1 MATISGPRPQSPSTR
16 HTGSLMVSLKQR
28 IWSERTVWQLEQGG
42 IHPLLARLY
51 AARGIQT
58 PAQISTR
65 MEDLIP
71 PQALKGLTKAASL
84 LADAIE
90 SGQRIC
96 IVADYDADGATACA
110 VAMRGLGLLG
120 ARPDRLSYFVPD
132 RFKLGYGLTPAI
144 VDLVARDPTGKPDL
158 LVTVDNGIASIDG
171 VAHAR
176 SSGMQVVITD
186 HHLPSATLP
195 AADAIVN
202 PNQPGCDFSSKHLAG
217 VGVMLYTLMGVRQV
231 LRQRGWPAAEQANLG
246 TLLDLV
252 ALGTIADVVVL
263 DANNRILVANG
274 LTRIR
279 QRRCHPGILALY
291 AVAGKQPDRAQASDL
306 GFLLGPRLNAAG
318 RMDDMRVGI
327 RCLLTDDMGEALK
340 LAQELD
346 RLNTARRAVE
356 AQMKSDAATILNQLD
371 VHATAGISLYDPRW
385 HSGVVGI
392 LAGRIKEQTHRPT
405 IVFAG
410 DGSGQIKGSGRSIPG
425 LHLRDAL
432 DHLTKRY
439 PDLIL
444 KFGGHAMAAGLTIR
458 EADFVLF
465 QKVFDALVDQLLPQE
480 ARQQA
485 IATDGA
491 LGEGDLNLNS
501 ARLLAEGIWGQGFPV
516 PVFANKFQI
525 VDSRLLQDKHLKLT
539 VASGQQ
545 RMDAIRF
552 NDTTLPTPDDTL
564 AYVLDI
570 NQYNGIERPQLR
582 IEAIVQT

>member
-1 MATISGPRPQSPSTR
+1 MVQLTQPQQ
-16 HTGSLMVSLKQR
+16 LKQR
-28 IWSERTVWQLEQGG
+28 AWSERTAWQLEQRG

-58 PAQISTR
+58 ADQISTR
-65 MEDLIP
+65 MADLIP
-71 PQALKGLTKAASL
+71 PAALKGLDNAATL
-84 LADAIE
+84 LADAIMHE
-90 SGQRIC
+90 RRIC

-110 VAMRGLGLLG
+110 VAVRGLRLLG
-120 ARPDRLSYFVPD
+120 ARPDRVSYFVPD

-144 VDLVARDPTGKPDL
+144 VDLVAGSPENKPDL
-158 LVTVDNGIASIDG
+158 LLTVDNGIASIDG

-176 SSGMQVVITD
+176 ALGMQVIITD
-186 HHLPSATLP
+186 HHLPGTTLP
-195 AADAIVN
+195 EADAIVN
-202 PNQPGCDFSSKHLAG
+202 PNQPGCEFPSKNLAG
-217 VGVMLYTLMGVRQV
+217 VGVMLYTLMGLRQA

-246 TLLDLV
+246 TLLDIV
-252 ALGTIADVVVL
+252 ALGTIADVVPL

-274 LTRIR
+274 LARIR
-279 QRRCHPGILALY
+279 SRRCCAGILALY
-291 AVAGKQPDRAQASDL
+291 AVAGKQPDRAQSTDL

-318 RMDDMRVGI
+318 RMDDMRIGI
-327 RCLLTDDMGEALK
+327 RCLLADDMGDALK

-356 AQMKSDAATILNQLD
+356 AQMKSDAASILNQLD
-371 VHATAGISLYDPRW
+371 VHTTAGISLYDPNW
-385 HSGVVGI
+385 HGGVVGI
-392 LAGRIKEQTHRPT
+392 LAGRIKEQMHRPT

-458 EADFVLF
+458 EQDFPLF
-465 QKVFDALVDQLLPQE
+465 QRAFDELVDQLLPID
-480 ARQQA
+480 ARQHSLA
-485 IATDGA
+485 VDGA

-501 ARLLAEGIWGQGFPV
+501 ARLLAEGIWGQGFPA

-525 VDSRLLQDKHLKLT
+525 LESRLLQDKHLKLT
-539 VASGQQ
+539 VASGTQ
-545 RMDAIRF
+545 RIDAIRF
-552 NDTTLPTPDDTL
+552 NDTTIPTADDTL

-570 NQYNGIERPQLR
+570 NHYNGVERPQLR
-582 IEAIVQT
+582 IEAIVSA

>member
-1 MATISGPRPQSPSTR
+1 
-16 HTGSLMVSLKQR
+16 MVSLKQR

-71 PQALKGLTKAASL
+71 PHALKGLTKAASL

-110 VAMRGLGLLG
+110 VAMRGLRLLG

-371 VHATAGISLYDPRW
+371 VHATAGISLYDPHW

-582 IEAIVQT
+582 IEAIVHT

>member
-1 MATISGPRPQSPSTR
+1 
-16 HTGSLMVSLKQR
+16 MVSLKQR
-28 IWSERTVWQLEQGG
+28 AWSERTAWQLEQGG
-42 IHPLLARLY
+42 IPPLLARLY

-58 PAQISTR
+58 PNQISTR

-71 PQALKGLTKAASL
+71 PGALKGLTEASSL
-84 LADAIE
+84 LADAIID
-90 SGQRIC
+90 GKRIC
-96 IVADYDADGATACA
+96 VVADYDADGATACA
-110 VAMRGLGLLG
+110 VAMRGLRLLG
-120 ARPDRLSYFVPD
+120 ARPERLTYFVPD

-144 VDLVARDPTGKPDL
+144 VDLVVQDPAGKPDL

-171 VAHAR
+171 VAHAK
-176 SSGMQVVITD
+176 SLSLQVVITD
-186 HHLPSATLP
+186 HHLPGDALP

-202 PNQPGCDFSSKHLAG
+202 PNQPGCDFPSKNLAG
-217 VGVMLYTLMGVRQV
+217 VGVMLYTLMGIRQT
-231 LRQRGWPAAEQANLG
+231 LRQRAWPAAEQANLG
-246 TLLDLV
+246 SLLDIV
-252 ALGTIADVVVL
+252 ALGTIADVVPL
-263 DANNRILVANG
+263 DTNNRILVANG
-274 LTRIR
+274 LARIR

-291 AVAGKQPDRAQASDL
+291 AVTGKQPDRAQASDL

-318 RMDDMRVGI
+318 RMDDMRIGI
-327 RCLLTDDMGEALK
+327 RCLLADDMGEALK

-356 AQMKSDAATILNQLD
+356 QNMKSDAASILNQLD
-371 VHATAGISLYDPRW
+371 IHATAGISLYDPNW
-385 HSGVVGI
+385 HGGVVGI
-392 LAGRIKEQTHRPT
+392 LAGRIKEQMHRPT

-432 DHLTKRY
+432 DHLTKLY

-458 EADFVLF
+458 ENDFALF
-465 QKVFDALVDQLLPQE
+465 QRAFDELVDQLLPLE
-480 ARQQA
+480 ARQHVL
-485 IATDGA
+485 ATDGS
-491 LGEGDLNLNS
+491 LGEGDLTLNS
-501 ARLLAEGIWGQGFPV
+501 ARLLSDAIWGQGFPA

-545 RMDAIRF
+545 RLDAIRF
-552 NDTTLPTPDDTL
+552 NDTTQPTSDDTL

-570 NQYNGIERPQLR
+570 NHYNGVERPQLR
-582 IEAIVQT
+582 IEAIVSV

>member
-1 MATISGPRPQSPSTR
+1 
-16 HTGSLMVSLKQR
+16 MVSLKQR
-28 IWSERTVWQLEQGG
+28 AWSERTAWQLEQGG
-42 IHPLLARLY
+42 IPPLLARLY

-58 PAQISTR
+58 PNQISTR

-71 PQALKGLTKAASL
+71 PGALKGLTEASSL
-84 LADAIE
+84 LADAIID
-90 SGQRIC
+90 GKRIC
-96 IVADYDADGATACA
+96 VVADYDADGATACT
-110 VAMRGLGLLG
+110 VAMRGLRLLG
-120 ARPDRLSYFVPD
+120 ARPERLTYFVPD

-144 VDLVARDPTGKPDL
+144 VDLVVQDPAGKPDL

-171 VAHAR
+171 VAHAK
-176 SSGMQVVITD
+176 SLGIQVVITD
-186 HHLPSATLP
+186 HHLPGDALP

-202 PNQPGCDFSSKHLAG
+202 PNQPGCDFPSKNLAG
-217 VGVMLYTLMGVRQV
+217 VGVMLYTLMGIRQT
-231 LRQRGWPAAEQANLG
+231 LRQRAWPAAEQANLG
-246 TLLDLV
+246 SLLDIV
-252 ALGTIADVVVL
+252 ALGTIADVVPL
-263 DANNRILVANG
+263 DTNNRILVANG
-274 LTRIR
+274 LARIR

-291 AVAGKQPDRAQASDL
+291 AVTGKQPDRAQASDL

-318 RMDDMRVGI
+318 RMDDMRIGI
-327 RCLLTDDMGEALK
+327 RCLLADDMGEALK

-356 AQMKSDAATILNQLD
+356 QNMKSDAASILNQLD
-371 VHATAGISLYDPRW
+371 IHATAGISLYDPNW
-385 HSGVVGI
+385 HGGVVGI
-392 LAGRIKEQTHRPT
+392 LAGRIKEQMHRPT

-432 DHLTKRY
+432 DHLTKLY

-458 EADFVLF
+458 ENDFALF
-465 QKVFDALVDQLLPQE
+465 QRAFDELVDQLLPLE
-480 ARQQA
+480 ARQHVL
-485 IATDGA
+485 ATDGS
-491 LGEGDLNLNS
+491 LGEGDLTLNS
-501 ARLLAEGIWGQGFPV
+501 ARLLSDAIWGQGFPA

-545 RMDAIRF
+545 RLDAIRF
-552 NDTTLPTPDDTL
+552 NDTTQPTSDDTL

-570 NQYNGIERPQLR
+570 NHYNGVERPQLR
-582 IEAIVQT
+582 IEAIVSV

>member
-1 MATISGPRPQSPSTR
+1 
-16 HTGSLMVSLKQR
+16 MVSLKQR
-28 IWSERTVWQLEQGG
+28 AWSERTAWQLEQGG
-42 IHPLLARLY
+42 IPPLLARLY

-58 PAQISTR
+58 PNQISTR

-71 PQALKGLTKAASL
+71 PGALKGLTEASSL
-84 LADAIE
+84 LADAIID
-90 SGQRIC
+90 GKRIC
-96 IVADYDADGATACA
+96 VVADYDADGATACT
-110 VAMRGLGLLG
+110 VAMRGLRLLG
-120 ARPDRLSYFVPD
+120 ARPERLTYFVPD

-144 VDLVARDPTGKPDL
+144 VDLVVQDPAGKPDL

-171 VAHAR
+171 VAHAK
-176 SSGMQVVITD
+176 SLGIQVVITD
-186 HHLPSATLP
+186 HHLPGDALP

-202 PNQPGCDFSSKHLAG
+202 PNQPGCDFPSKNLAG
-217 VGVMLYTLMGVRQV
+217 VGVMLYTLMGIRQT
-231 LRQRGWPAAEQANLG
+231 LRQRAWPAAEQANLG
-246 TLLDLV
+246 SLLDIV
-252 ALGTIADVVVL
+252 ALGTIADVVPL

-274 LTRIR
+274 LARIR

-291 AVAGKQPDRAQASDL
+291 AVTGKQPDRAQASDL

-318 RMDDMRVGI
+318 RMDDMRIGI
-327 RCLLTDDMGEALK
+327 RCLLADDMGEALK

-356 AQMKSDAATILNQLD
+356 QNMKSDAASILNQLD
-371 VHATAGISLYDPRW
+371 IHATAGISLYDPNW
-385 HSGVVGI
+385 HGGVVGI
-392 LAGRIKEQTHRPT
+392 LAGRIKEQMHRPT

-432 DHLTKRY
+432 DHLTKLY

-458 EADFVLF
+458 ENDFALF
-465 QKVFDALVDQLLPQE
+465 QRAFDELVDQLLPLE
-480 ARQQA
+480 ARQHVL
-485 IATDGA
+485 ATDGS
-491 LGEGDLNLNS
+491 LGEGDLTLNS
-501 ARLLAEGIWGQGFPV
+501 ARLLSDAIWGQGFPA

-545 RMDAIRF
+545 RLDAIRF
-552 NDTTLPTPDDTL
+552 NDTTQPTSDDTL

-570 NQYNGIERPQLR
+570 NHYNGVERPQLR
-582 IEAIVQT
+582 IEAIVSV

>member
-1 MATISGPRPQSPSTR
+1 MT
-16 HTGSLMVSLKQR
+16 HLKQR
-28 IWSERTVWQLEQGG
+28 AWSERNAWQLEQSGV
-42 IHPLLARLY
+42 HPLLARLY

-58 PAQISTR
+58 REQISTR
-65 MEDLIP
+65 MEDLVP
-71 PQALKGLTKAASL
+71 PGALKGLTEAARL
-84 LADAIE
+84 LADAIIN
-90 SGQRIC
+90 GQRIC

-120 ARPDRLSYFVPD
+120 AQPNRLSYFVPD

-144 VDLVARDPTGKPDL
+144 VDLVAQNTEGKPDY

-171 VAHAR
+171 VAHAK
-176 SSGMQVVITD
+176 SLGMQVVITD
-186 HHLPSATLP
+186 HHLPGTTLP

-202 PNQPGCDFSSKHLAG
+202 PNQPGCDFPSKNLAG
-217 VGVMLYTLMGVRQV
+217 VGVMFYTLIGLRQV
-231 LRQRGWPAAEQANLG
+231 LRQRGWAPAEQANLG

-252 ALGTIADVVVL
+252 ALGTIADVVPL

-274 LTRIR
+274 LARIR
-279 QRRCHPGILALY
+279 NRRCCPGILALY
-291 AVAGKQPDRAQASDL
+291 AVAGKQPDRAQSTDL

-318 RMDDMRVGI
+318 RMDDMRIGI

-371 VHATAGISLYDPRW
+371 VHATAGISLYDPTW
-385 HSGVVGI
+385 HGGVVGI
-392 LAGRIKEQTHRPT
+392 LAGRIKEQMHRPT

-410 DGSGQIKGSGRSIPG
+410 DGSGEIKGSGRSIPG

-432 DHLTKRY
+432 DHLTKLH
-439 PDLIL
+439 PELIL

-458 EADFVLF
+458 EQDFAFF
-465 QKVFDALVDQLLPQE
+465 QRVFDDLVDQLLPLE
-480 ARQQA
+480 ARQQSLA
-485 IATDGA
+485 VDGA

-501 ARLLAEGIWGQGFPV
+501 ARLLSEGIWGQGFPA
-516 PVFANKFQI
+516 PVFANQFQI
-525 VDSRLLQDKHLKLT
+525 LESRLLQDKHLKLT
-539 VASGQQ
+539 VASGTQ
-545 RMDAIRF
+545 RIDAIRF
-552 NDTTLPTPDDTL
+552 NDTTIPTADDTL

-570 NQYNGIERPQLR
+570 NHYNGVERPQLR
-582 IEAIVQT
+582 IEAIVREVNPASTG

>member
-1 MATISGPRPQSPSTR
+1 MVQLTQPQQ
-16 HTGSLMVSLKQR
+16 LKQR
-28 IWSERTVWQLEQGG
+28 AWSERTAWQLEQRG

-58 PAQISTR
+58 ADQISTR
-65 MEDLIP
+65 MADLIP
-71 PQALKGLTKAASL
+71 PAALKGLDNAATL
-84 LADAIE
+84 LADAIMHE
-90 SGQRIC
+90 RRIC

-110 VAMRGLGLLG
+110 VAVRGLRLLG
-120 ARPDRLSYFVPD
+120 ARPDRVSYFVPD

-144 VDLVARDPTGKPDL
+144 VDLVAGSPENKPDL
-158 LVTVDNGIASIDG
+158 LLTVDNGIASIDG

-176 SSGMQVVITD
+176 ALGMQVIITD
-186 HHLPSATLP
+186 HHLPGTMLP
-195 AADAIVN
+195 DADAIVN
-202 PNQPGCDFSSKHLAG
+202 PNQAGCEFPSKNLAG
-217 VGVMLYTLMGVRQV
+217 VGVMLYTLMGLRQA
-231 LRQRGWPAAEQANLG
+231 LRQRGWAAAEQANLG
-246 TLLDLV
+246 TLLDIV
-252 ALGTIADVVVL
+252 ALGTIADVVPL

-274 LTRIR
+274 LARIR
-279 QRRCHPGILALY
+279 SRRCCAGILALY
-291 AVAGKQPDRAQASDL
+291 AVAGKPPDRAQSTDL

-318 RMDDMRVGI
+318 RMDDMRIGI
-327 RCLLTDDMGEALK
+327 RCLLADDMGEALK

-356 AQMKSDAATILNQLD
+356 AQMKSDAASILNQLD
-371 VHATAGISLYDPRW
+371 VHTTAGISLYDPNW
-385 HSGVVGI
+385 HGGVVGI
-392 LAGRIKEQTHRPT
+392 LAGRIKEQMHRPT

-458 EADFVLF
+458 EQDFPLF
-465 QKVFDALVDQLLPQE
+465 QRAFDELVDQLLPID
-480 ARQQA
+480 ARQHSLA
-485 IATDGA
+485 VDGA

-501 ARLLAEGIWGQGFPV
+501 AHLLSEGIWGQGFPA

-525 VDSRLLQDKHLKLT
+525 LESRLLQDKHLKLT
-539 VASGQQ
+539 VASGTQ
-545 RMDAIRF
+545 RIDAIRF
-552 NDTTLPTPDDTL
+552 NDTTVPTQDDTL

-570 NQYNGIERPQLR
+570 NHYNGVERPQLR
-582 IEAIVQT
+582 IEAIVSA